1 MKYRYQ
7 IIEDFEI
14 SSFNLFHLKKKKRLC
29 RSSDDFTEMRGRVKS
44 VIREFQ
50 MAVIMRK
57 DWMGNLLNTVSRHAS

>member
-14 SSFNLFHLKKKKRLC
+14 SSFHLFPLKKRLC
-29 RSSDDFTEMRGRVKS
+29 RSSDDFREMRGRIKS
-44 VIREFQ
+44 VIRELQ
-50 MAVIMRK
+50 MTVIVRK